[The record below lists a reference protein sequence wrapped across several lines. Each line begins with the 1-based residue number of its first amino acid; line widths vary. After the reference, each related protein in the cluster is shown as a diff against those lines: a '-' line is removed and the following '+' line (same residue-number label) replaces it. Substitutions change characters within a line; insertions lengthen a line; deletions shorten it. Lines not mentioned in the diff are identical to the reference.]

1 MYSKY
6 RFSKPG
12 DIQKNIYKGVVGIIW
27 EREIRSTY
35 TNISF
40 LKTFTFPTNFQM
52 KTRNLLKRKKFH
64 LLLVI
69 FIYLFIKTQQK
80 IFKIFIDY
88 L

>member
-12 DIQKNIYKGVVGIIW
+12 DTQKNIYKDIVGIIW

-35 TNISF
+35 TNYKLSEDIYFSHK
-40 LKTFTFPTNFQM
+40 LCQM

-69 FIYLFIKTQQK
+69 FIYQDTTKNF
-80 IFKIFIDY
+80 
-88 L
+88 